1 MTQIK
6 KKSQKIFTRNLQ
18 EKKKEF
24 QKETQSTVMQH
35 KKTINPPKDKN
46 FKPFIQTDNK
56 EQNSYN
62 AFLQTDNKHEKIF

>member
-1 MTQIK
+1 
-6 KKSQKIFTRNLQ
+6 
-18 EKKKEF
+18 
-24 QKETQSTVMQH
+24 MQH

-62 AFLQTDNKHEKIF
+62 AFFKQITSMKKYFRELQ